1 MTLKK
6 MLKRE
11 NSMRLI
17 KCTADDVSRLA
28 AMNKRLIEDEKS
40 SNSMAIKELEDRMKG
55 FITGEYK
62 AFFFE
67 EEGQIVGYALV
78 RHTSEPFYLRQFYI
92 EREHRRKHYGKQA
105 FKLLMDHLDKDVI
118 DIDVLPWNEAG
129 LCFWK
134 SLGFTETC
142 ISMRSV

>member
-1 MTLKK
+1 MILKK
-6 MLKRE
+6 
-11 NSMRLI
+11 
-17 KCTADDVSRLA
+17 CTTDDLPRLA

-40 SNSMAIKELEDRMKG
+40 SNPMTLKELEDRMEG
-55 FITGEYK
+55 FITGEYN

-78 RHTSEPFYLRQFYI
+78 RHTSDPLYLRQFYI
-92 EREHRRKHYGKQA
+92 EREQRRRHYGKQA
-105 FKLLMDHLDKDVI
+105 FKLLMDHLDTDVI

-142 ISMRSV
+142 ISMRLG

>member
-1 MTLKK
+1 MILKK
-6 MLKRE
+6 
-11 NSMRLI
+11 
-17 KCTADDVSRLA
+17 CTTDDLLRLA

-40 SNSMAIKELEDRMKG
+40 SNPMTLKELEDRMEG
-55 FITGEYK
+55 FITGEYN

-78 RHTSEPFYLRQFYI
+78 RHTSDPLYLRQFYI
-92 EREHRRKHYGKQA
+92 EREQRRRHYGKQA
-105 FKLLMDHLDKDVI
+105 FKLLMDHLDTDVI

-142 ISMRSV
+142 ISMRLG

>member
-1 MTLKK
+1 MILKK
-6 MLKRE
+6 
-11 NSMRLI
+11 
-17 KCTADDVSRLA
+17 CTTDDLPRLA

-40 SNSMAIKELEDRMKG
+40 SNPMTLKELEDRMEG
-55 FITGEYK
+55 FITGEYN

-78 RHTSEPFYLRQFYI
+78 RHTSDPLYLRQFYI
-92 EREHRRKHYGKQA
+92 EREQRRRHYGKHA
-105 FKLLMDHLDKDVI
+105 FKLLMDHLDTDVI

-142 ISMRSV
+142 ISMRLG